1 MSFMG
6 GRLDVSVGAVEV
18 IDAIQQAEAG
28 GDAVRLAVNIE
39 SGIKGRLG
47 DLKLFASLSGV
58 ARSESSGK
66 LVGDFGQ
73 VDFGGHVDRWLDCFS
88 NVGCG
93 FVLARVIFEKR
104 ARLRQ
109 SPCGACNLA

>member
-1 MSFMG
+1 MSFMC
-6 GRLDVSVGAVEV
+6 GRLGVSVGAVEV

-28 GDAVRLAVNIE
+28 GDAVRLAVSIE

-47 DLKLFASLSGV
+47 NLKLFASLSGV

-73 VDFGGHVDRWLDCFS
+73 VDFGFHVVRE
-88 NVGCG
+88 
-93 FVLARVIFEKR
+93 AI
-104 ARLRQ
+104 
-109 SPCGACNLA
+109 NLAPPHLP

>member
-1 MSFMG
+1 MRDFMFW
-6 GRLDVSVGAVEV
+6 RLGVSVGAVEV

-28 GDAVRLAVNIE
+28 GDAVRLAVSIE

-73 VDFGGHVDRWLDCFS
+73 VDFGVHVL
-88 NVGCG
+88 G
-93 FVLARVIFEKR
+93 
-104 ARLRQ
+104 
-109 SPCGACNLA
+109 GASMNLADSFAFVKHLSANTL